1 MQVLLV
7 AGGSPENWPE
17 LQNSYDC
24 YVGIDR
30 GAWYLLQNN
39 FPLDL
44 AIGDFDSLSVDEKKQ
59 VEQATN
65 ELIQAPAEKDDT
77 DTQLGLCQAI
87 ERYPEATITII
98 VATGGRLDHLLSNL
112 WLPLEPRFKPH
123 AQKIIIWDRQNHVT
137 YYLPGKHVITKMDKM
152 RYLAYCCL
160 TPVTELSIQKSK
172 YELETTDV
180 SQATSYASNEF
191 VSDTADFSFSTGMVA
206 VIQSKD

>member
-65 ELIQAPAEKDDT
+65 ELIQAPAEKMI
-77 DTQLGLCQAI
+77 QIRSWGC
-87 ERYPEATITII
+87 
-98 VATGGRLDHLLSNL
+98 VK
-112 WLPLEPRFKPH
+112 PLN
-123 AQKIIIWDRQNHVT
+123 D
-137 YYLPGKHVITKMDKM
+137 
-152 RYLAYCCL
+152 
-160 TPVTELSIQKSK
+160 IQK
-172 YELETTDV
+172 
-180 SQATSYASNEF
+180 Q
-191 VSDTADFSFSTGMVA
+191 
-206 VIQSKD
+206 QSRSLAQLVVDWITCLLTFGCR